1 MSVTDSA
8 LSTEKRLPKVIGPT
22 VHGVIDYAH
31 AAFFLGFALI
41 CRKHNKSA
49 ARAALATGTF
59 VLVQSMLTDYPLGL
73 KPVISFE
80 THGKMD
86 AAFASASW
94 AVPGLFGFSG
104 TPEAKI
110 FDMNSAVE
118 GAILSMTDFNADRAR
133 PERSRD

>member
-8 LSTEKRLPKVIGPT
+8 LDPEMRLPKVIGPT

-31 AAFFLGFALI
+31 VAFFFGFALI

-59 VLVQSMLTDYPLGL
+59 VLVQSLLTDYPLGL

-94 AVPGLFGFSG
+94 AVPKLFGFSG
-104 TPEAKI
+104 TPEAKV
-110 FDMNSAVE
+110 FEMNSTVE
-118 GAILSMTDFNADRAR
+118 GVVFGMTDFNPDRAR
-133 PERSRD
+133 AERSRD